1 MRKRKQEKPSE
12 PSGRQ
17 KERRKNMK
25 KLINTDKILI
35 LALVATFLSFLKF
48 VISVSIGNNF
58 TPIFDVSI
66 IDICILIILYIYEEL
81 IELQK
86 GNKKSVEETE
96 VKEHEEN
103 N

>member
-1 MRKRKQEKPSE
+1 
-12 PSGRQ
+12 
-17 KERRKNMK
+17 MK

-66 IDICILIILYIYEEL
+66 FDICILIILYIYEEL

>member
-1 MRKRKQEKPSE
+1 
-12 PSGRQ
+12 
-17 KERRKNMK
+17 MK
-25 KLINTDKILI
+25 KLTNTDRILI

-81 IELQK
+81 IKLQK
-86 GNKKSVEETE
+86 DNKKSVEETE
-96 VKEHEEN
+96 VKEHEKDN
-103 N
+103 

>member
-1 MRKRKQEKPSE
+1 
-12 PSGRQ
+12 
-17 KERRKNMK
+17 MK
-25 KLINTDKILI
+25 MLINTDKILI

>member
-1 MRKRKQEKPSE
+1 
-12 PSGRQ
+12 
-17 KERRKNMK
+17 MK
-25 KLINTDKILI
+25 KIIDMDKILI

>member
-1 MRKRKQEKPSE
+1 MKR
-12 PSGRQ
+12 
-17 KERRKNMK
+17 NMK

>member
-1 MRKRKQEKPSE
+1 MRKWKQEKPSE

>member
-1 MRKRKQEKPSE
+1 
-12 PSGRQ
+12 
-17 KERRKNMK
+17 MK

-66 IDICILIILYIYEEL
+66 IDICILIILYIFEEL

-86 GNKKSVEETE
+86 GNKKSVEKTE

>member
-1 MRKRKQEKPSE
+1 
-12 PSGRQ
+12 
-17 KERRKNMK
+17 MK

-66 IDICILIILYIYEEL
+66 IDICILIILYIYEDL

-96 VKEHEEN
+96 VKEHEKN

>member
-1 MRKRKQEKPSE
+1 
-12 PSGRQ
+12 
-17 KERRKNMK
+17 MK

-66 IDICILIILYIYEEL
+66 IDIFIIIILYIYEEF

>member
-1 MRKRKQEKPSE
+1 
-12 PSGRQ
+12 
-17 KERRKNMK
+17 MK

-35 LALVATFLSFLKF
+35 LALVATVLSFLKF

-58 TPIFDVSI
+58 TPLFDVSI

-86 GNKKSVEETE
+86 DNKKSTEETE
-96 VKEHEEN
+96 VNEHEEN
-103 N
+103 Y

>member
-1 MRKRKQEKPSE
+1 
-12 PSGRQ
+12 
-17 KERRKNMK
+17 MK

-35 LALVATFLSFLKF
+35 LALVAAFLSFLKF

>member
-1 MRKRKQEKPSE
+1 
-12 PSGRQ
+12 
-17 KERRKNMK
+17 MK

-48 VISVSIGNNF
+48 AISVSIGNNF

-81 IELQK
+81 IELKK
-86 GNKKSVEETE
+86 GNKKSSEETGL
-96 VKEHEEN
+96 KEHEEN

>member
-1 MRKRKQEKPSE
+1 MVSA
-12 PSGRQ
+12 
-17 KERRKNMK
+17 
-25 KLINTDKILI
+25 I
-35 LALVATFLSFLKF
+35 LSFLKF
-48 VISVSIGNNF
+48 IITVSIGNDL
-58 TPIFDVSI
+58 TPLFDVSI

>member
-1 MRKRKQEKPSE
+1 
-12 PSGRQ
+12 
-17 KERRKNMK
+17 MK

-35 LALVATFLSFLKF
+35 LALVATVLSFLKF

-58 TPIFDVSI
+58 TPLFDVSI

-86 GNKKSVEETE
+86 DNKKSTEESE
-96 VKEHEEN
+96 VKEH
-103 N
+103 

>member
-17 KERRKNMK
+17 KERRKFMK
-25 KLINTDKILI
+25 KIIDIDKILI
-35 LALVATFLSFLKF
+35 LIMVSSILSFLKF
-48 VISVSIGNNF
+48 IITVSIGNDL
-58 TPIFDVSI
+58 TPLFDVLI
-66 IDICILIILYIYEEL
+66 IDILILAFLSIVDEL
-81 IELQK
+81 IKLQK
-86 GNKKSVEETE
+86 DNKKSTEETE

>member
-1 MRKRKQEKPSE
+1 
-12 PSGRQ
+12 
-17 KERRKNMK
+17 MK
-25 KLINTDKILI
+25 KIIDIDKILI
-35 LALVATFLSFLKF
+35 LIMVSAILSFLKF
-48 VISVSIGNNF
+48 IITVSIGNDL
-58 TPIFDVSI
+58 TPLFDVLI

-96 VKEHEEN
+96 VKEHEKN

>member
-1 MRKRKQEKPSE
+1 
-12 PSGRQ
+12 
-17 KERRKNMK
+17 MK
-25 KLINTDKILI
+25 KLINTDLILI

>member
-1 MRKRKQEKPSE
+1 MQFSY
-12 PSGRQ
+12 Q
-17 KERRKNMK
+17 
-25 KLINTDKILI
+25 LI
-35 LALVATFLSFLKF
+35 FLSFLKF

-96 VKEHEEN
+96 VKEHEKN

>member
-1 MRKRKQEKPSE
+1 
-12 PSGRQ
+12 
-17 KERRKNMK
+17 MK

-48 VISVSIGNNF
+48 VISISIGNNF

>member
-25 KLINTDKILI
+25 KLINTDLILI

>member
-1 MRKRKQEKPSE
+1 
-12 PSGRQ
+12 
-17 KERRKNMK
+17 MK
-25 KLINTDKILI
+25 KLINTDYILI

-66 IDICILIILYIYEEL
+66 IDICILKILYIYEEL

-86 GNKKSVEETE
+86 GNKKSSEETG

>member
-1 MRKRKQEKPSE
+1 
-12 PSGRQ
+12 
-17 KERRKNMK
+17 MK

-86 GNKKSVEETE
+86 GNKKLVEETE

>member
-1 MRKRKQEKPSE
+1 
-12 PSGRQ
+12 
-17 KERRKNMK
+17 MK

-86 GNKKSVEETE
+86 DNKKSVEETE

>member
-1 MRKRKQEKPSE
+1 
-12 PSGRQ
+12 
-17 KERRKNMK
+17 MK

-66 IDICILIILYIYEEL
+66 IDICILIIIYIYEEL